1 MGGITQIEHDSNRSV
16 PGVAEHVRLPGEQVP
31 QRRASEAGVVNT
43 VEVKLSD
50 WVAEVELLCQIIVLG
65 DVLSPLYSDI
75 MLHAIHFVLQVVTKM
90 LARRYPRKI
99 ITTKLHAWKISLLL
113 QEG

>member
-31 QRRASEAGVVNT
+31 QRRASEARVVNA

-50 WVAEVELLCQIIVLG
+50 RVAEI
-65 DVLSPLYSDI
+65 
-75 MLHAIHFVLQVVTKM
+75 
-90 LARRYPRKI
+90 
-99 ITTKLHAWKISLLL
+99 
-113 QEG
+113 

>member
-31 QRRASEAGVVNT
+31 QRRASEARVVNA

-50 WVAEVELLCQIIVLG
+50 RVAEVELLGQVIILG
-65 DVLSPLYSDI
+65 NVLSSLHSNV
-75 MLHAIHFVLQVVTKM
+75 MLHAI
-90 LARRYPRKI
+90 
-99 ITTKLHAWKISLLL
+99 
-113 QEG
+113 